1 MTASQSAAVKSKEV
15 EMTQSTTFRVLVV
28 GGAKADTH
36 GDLNKPEPE
45 GGNRTFDPAA

>member
-1 MTASQSAAVKSKEV
+1 MTEAKTLQ
-15 EMTQSTTFRVLVV
+15 QFRVLVV
-28 GGAKADTH
+28 GGAKAETH